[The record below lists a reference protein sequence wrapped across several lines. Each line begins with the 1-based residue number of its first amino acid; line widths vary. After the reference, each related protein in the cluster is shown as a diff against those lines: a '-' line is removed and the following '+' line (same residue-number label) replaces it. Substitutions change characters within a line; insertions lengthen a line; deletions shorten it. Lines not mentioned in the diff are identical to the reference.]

1 MLLNKKIIKK
11 WPTIIYRER
20 RVESPLCIVVRGW
33 GNYELRRNWGNY
45 ELARKKHEKIS
56 FRKSYCAKRLGLNV
70 VFKNTFSLSHQ
81 FYFIKR
87 KKKIKD
93 KSQNTPKKQFRTRFG
108 NFKNTEKIED
118 MWKIKFYYLKVT

>member
-1 MLLNKKIIKK
+1 MAQFSENIH
-11 WPTIIYRER
+11 Y
-20 RVESPLCIVVRGW
+20 IVSW

-45 ELARKKHEKIS
+45 ELAREKHEKNS
-56 FRKSYCAKRLGLNV
+56 FRKSYYAKKLGLIV

-93 KSQNTPKKQFRTRFG
+93 KSQNTPKNNSG
-108 NFKNTEKIED
+108 LGSGILKIQ
-118 MWKIKFYYLKVT
+118 KKLRICGKSNSTI

>member
-1 MLLNKKIIKK
+1 MFSFGKENNL
-11 WPTIIYRER
+11 
-20 RVESPLCIVVRGW
+20 SIVSW

-45 ELARKKHEKIS
+45 ELAREKHEKNS
-56 FRKSYCAKRLGLNV
+56 FRKSYYAKRLGLNV

-81 FYFIKR
+81 FYFFKR

-118 MWKIKFYYLKVT
+118 MWKIKFYHLKVHRCEFIIQQKRK